1 MKKIPIVLACLGLL
15 LTAPSLAR
23 ESKVLGS
30 TTITFVGAIVE
41 GGCFASSEENTVK
54 TSFWNGKEM
63 KDFQYKLDANQQF
76 NSQLINNKGFMDIE
90 WINDHLAVMNIVYN

>member
-1 MKKIPIVLACLGLL
+1 
-15 LTAPSLAR
+15 
-23 ESKVLGS
+23 
-30 TTITFVGAIVE
+30 
-41 GGCFASSEENTVK
+41 
-54 TSFWNGKEM
+54 M

>member
-1 MKKIPIVLACLGLL
+1 MKKISIAVACLGLL
-15 LTAPSLAR
+15 LTTPSLAN

-41 GGCFASSEENTVK
+41 GGCFALSEQNTVK
-54 TSFWNGKEM
+54 TSCWDGEEM
-63 KDFQYKLDANQQF
+63 KESQYKLKSNQQF
-76 NSQLINNKGFMDIE
+76 NSQLINNKGSMNIN